1 MAHDPAQW
9 ATMVPPLL
17 QPLLDALSDTSVAFA
32 CYGPDRRYLMISQ
45 ALAELND
52 IPVPAHLGRLPSE
65 VLGGELGGQIEA
77 AAGRVLSDGKPYRE
91 PEQRLPR
98 GDWASAVRYLDST
111 WTPVRGPGGEVL
123 GVLAVVND
131 VTDRHRIADLLGSTQ
146 WRIGKL
152 QTVAREL
159 AGALTI
165 SEVRAAV
172 AKLGQVTGSS
182 HVDLRLLDP
191 VGRSP
196 WPAPV
201 RPARHLDQRH
211 PDERHPDQR
220 HLDPNETTLRR
231 PDRPSPRVVPSQRS
245 LGPRT
250 PAEEDRW
257 EWRTLSWPALLAA
270 AVRDGQ
276 PCYLSDRASLRARY
290 PEAVEWPAS
299 TSPGPGEQAWAV
311 LPLSTAVGPVGGLY
325 LVYDG
330 PRGFDEDDRA
340 YLQAL
345 AGQCTMA
352 VARARMHEREH
363 RQVVSLQEAI
373 LPKRLPQ
380 LEGVDAAF
388 RYIPGS
394 LDTEVGGDWYDLFG
408 FPDGRIGLVVGD
420 VIGKGITAAAGMGRV
435 RAALRALAF
444 TDPAPHAVLTGLDRL
459 FDATENAESLTTVV
473 YAVLDP
479 ATRALSISDAGHL
492 PLLVRQADG
501 RTGYLET
508 EDEEAATP
516 LGLSETRYEHEVALR
531 AGDVVIGFSDG
542 LVETRDASITDGLER
557 LRVAAEHG
565 PDGDL
570 DVLLDHLVDEMLRD
584 QEQDDD
590 VTLLA
595 VRIGG

>member
-1 MAHDPAQW
+1 MAHDPARP
-9 ATMVPPLL
+9 AVVVPPLIS
-17 QPLLDALSDTSVAFA
+17 PLLDALCRDTAVAFA
-32 CYGPDRRYLMISQ
+32 CYGPDHRYLAVSR
-45 ALAELND
+45 ALAD
-52 IPVPAHLGRLPSE
+52 INGLSADEHVGRLPTE
-65 VLGGELGGQIEA
+65 VLGVDLGAQVET
-77 AAGRVLSDGKPYRE
+77 AAGRVFAEGRAYRE
-91 PEQRLPR
+91 PEQRLGGEWKSGKGFR
-98 GDWASAVRYLDST
+98 FLDSC
-111 WTPVRGPGGEVL
+111 WTPVRDESGAV
-123 GVLAVVND
+123 VAALAVVND

-172 AKLGQVTGSS
+172 AKLGQVTGST

-196 WPAPV
+196 WPTPLLPAP
-201 RPARHLDQRH
+201 RRRLR
-211 PDERHPDQR
+211 ERAQ
-220 HLDPNETTLRR
+220 
-231 PDRPSPRVVPSQRS
+231 
-245 LGPRT
+245 
-250 PAEEDRW
+250 EERW

-276 PCYLSDRASLRARY
+276 PCYLSDRAALDLRY
-290 PEAVEWPAS
+290 PEAAQWPAS
-299 TSPGPGEQAWAV
+299 TAPGSAEQAWAV

-325 LVYDG
+325 LVYDA
-330 PRGFDEDDRA
+330 PRGFDEDDQA

-373 LPKRLPQ
+373 LPKRLPE
-380 LEGVDAAF
+380 LTGVDAAF

-444 TDPAPHAVLTGLDRL
+444 TDPSPRSVLTGLDRL

-479 ATRALSISDAGHL
+479 ATRRLVLSDAGHL
-492 PLLVRQADG
+492 PLLVRTAAG
-501 RTGYLET
+501 AVSFLES
-508 EDEEAATP
+508 DSAPAATP
-516 LGLSETRYEHEVALR
+516 LGLSEQRVEFEVSLNE
-531 AGDVVIGFSDG
+531 GDVVIGFSDG
-542 LVETRDASITDGLER
+542 LVETREASLSEGFDRLLRAVDG
-557 LRVAAEHG
+557 APA
-565 PDGDL
+565 GDL
-570 DVLLDHLVDEMLRD
+570 DALLDHMVDEMLRD

>member
-1 MAHDPAQW
+1 MAHDPARW
-9 ATMVPPLL
+9 AAVAPPLL
-17 QPLLDALSDTSVAFA
+17 QPLLDALSDSSLAFA
-32 CYGPDRRYLMISQ
+32 CYGPDRRYLTISQ
-45 ALAELND
+45 TLADLNGL
-52 IPVPAHLGRLPSE
+52 PPEAHLGLLPTD
-65 VLGGELGGQIEA
+65 VLGPELGGAIEA
-77 AAGRVLSDGKPYRE
+77 AAARVLADGKPYRE
-91 PEQRLPR
+91 PEQRLSR
-98 GDWASAVRYLDST
+98 GEWSGVRYLDSS
-111 WTPVRGPGGEVL
+111 WTPVRGEGGEVL
-123 GVLAVVND
+123 AVLAVVND

-172 AKLGQVTGSS
+172 AKLGQVTGASR
-182 HVDLRLLDP
+182 VDLRLLDP

-196 WPAPV
+196 WPSPTV
-201 RPARHLDQRH
+201 PPQRAA
-211 PDERHPDQR
+211 
-220 HLDPNETTLRR
+220 
-231 PDRPSPRVVPSQRS
+231 V
-245 LGPRT
+245 PRT
-250 PAEEDRW
+250 AVEEDRW

-270 AVRDGQ
+270 AVRDGR
-276 PCYLSDRASLRARY
+276 PCYLPDRATLRGRF
-290 PEAVEWPAS
+290 PEAGEWAAS
-299 TSPGPGEQAWAV
+299 GAPGAAEQAWAV
-311 LPLSTAVGPVGGLY
+311 LPLATAVGPVGGLY
-325 LVYDG
+325 LAYDA
-330 PRGFDEDDRA
+330 PRGFDDDDRA

-380 LEGVDAAF
+380 LVGIDAAF

-394 LDTEVGGDWYDLFG
+394 LDTEVGGDWYDLFA
-408 FPDGRIGLVVGD
+408 FNDGRIGMVVGD

-444 TDPAPHAVLTGLDRL
+444 TDPAPSAVLTGLDRL

-479 ATRALSISDAGHL
+479 GSGALRMADAGHL

-501 RTGYLET
+501 RARYLDAE
-508 EDEEAATP
+508 EDEAATP
-516 LGLSETRYEHEVALR
+516 LGLSEERFEHEVLLSP
-531 AGDVVIGFSDG
+531 GDVVIGFSDG
-542 LVETRDASITDGLER
+542 LVETRDAAITVGLER
-557 LRVAAEHG
+557 LRIAAERA
-565 PDGDL
+565 PLADL
-570 DVLLDHLVDEMLRD
+570 DTLLDHLVDEMLTD

>member
-1 MAHDPAQW
+1 MAHDPARR
-9 ATMVPPLL
+9 AAAVTSPLL
-17 QPLLDALSDTSVAFA
+17 RPLLDALSADASVAFA
-32 CYGPDRRYLMISQ
+32 CFGPDCRYLMVSQ
-45 ALAELND
+45 ALAALNGL
-52 IPVPAHLGRLPSE
+52 PAQEHPGRLPSE
-65 VLGGELGGQIEA
+65 VLGPELGGQIEA
-77 AAGRVLSDGKPYRE
+77 AAARVLADGKSYRE
-91 PEQRLPR
+91 PEQRLRRAEWP
-98 GDWASAVRYLDST
+98 GAVRFLDSA
-111 WTPVRGPGGEVL
+111 WTPVRGADGEVL
-123 GVLAVVND
+123 AALAVVND

-172 AKLGQVTGSS
+172 AKLGQVTGST

-196 WPAPV
+196 WPSPLVPPQRVARRRNPV
-201 RPARHLDQRH
+201 
-211 PDERHPDQR
+211 
-220 HLDPNETTLRR
+220 
-231 PDRPSPRVVPSQRS
+231 
-245 LGPRT
+245 
-250 PAEEDRW
+250 EEDRW

-270 AVRDGQ
+270 GVRDGR
-276 PCYLSDRASLRARY
+276 PCYLPDRAALDTRY
-290 PEAVEWPAS
+290 PEASQWPAA
-299 TSPGPGEQAWAV
+299 TSPGAAEQAWAV

-325 LVYDG
+325 LVYDT

-380 LEGVDAAF
+380 LDGVDAAF

-444 TDPAPHAVLTGLDRL
+444 TDPSPAAVLTGLDRL

-479 ATRALSISDAGHL
+479 PRGALRISDAGHL
-492 PLLVRQADG
+492 PLLVLKARG
-501 RTGYLET
+501 GVGYLET
-508 EDEEAATP
+508 DEQEAATP
-516 LGLSETRYEHEVALR
+516 LGLSEVRCEHEVLLEH
-531 AGDVVIGFSDG
+531 GDVVIGFSDG
-542 LVETRDASITDGLER
+542 LVETRDAAITTGLER
-557 LRVAAEHG
+557 LRTAACHP

-570 DVLLDHLVDEMLRD
+570 DSLLDHLVDEMLRD

>member
-1 MAHDPAQW
+1 MAHEPTRRA
-9 ATMVPPLL
+9 AVAPPLL
-17 QPLLDALSDTSVAFA
+17 QPLLDALSDTAVAFA
-32 CYGPDRRYLMISQ
+32 CYDLDRRYLIISQ
-45 ALAELND
+45 ALADLNGL
-52 IPVPAHLGRLPSE
+52 PPHAHLGLRPGE
-65 VLGGELGGQIEA
+65 VLGAELGGQIEA
-77 AAGRVLSDGKPYRE
+77 AAARVLADGKPFRE
-91 PEQRLPR
+91 PEQRLHR
-98 GDWASAVRYLDST
+98 GDWTGVRYLDSS
-111 WTPVRGPGGEVL
+111 WTPVRGPDGEVL
-123 GVLAVVND
+123 AVLAVVND

-152 QTVAREL
+152 QTVAREM

-196 WPAPV
+196 WPTRQGSV
-201 RPARHLDQRH
+201 RASE
-211 PDERHPDQR
+211 PDERS
-220 HLDPNETTLRR
+220 LN
-231 PDRPSPRVVPSQRS
+231 RPSASVPPQRS
-245 LGPRT
+245 SGPGPRT
-250 PAEEDRW
+250 AAEEDRW

-270 AVRDGQ
+270 GVRDGQ
-276 PCYLSDRASLRARY
+276 PCYLPDRAALRARY
-290 PEAVEWPAS
+290 PEAAEWPPAIA
-299 TSPGPGEQAWAV
+299 PGPAEQAWAV

-325 LVYDG
+325 LVYDT

-380 LEGVDAAF
+380 LPGVDAAF

-408 FPDGRIGLVVGD
+408 FQDKRIGFVVGD

-444 TDPAPHAVLTGLDRL
+444 TDPAPRAVITGLDRL

-479 ATRALSISDAGHL
+479 DRRALRISDAGHL

-501 RTGYLET
+501 TTSYLET
-508 EDEEAATP
+508 EEDEAATP
-516 LGLSETRYEHEVALR
+516 LGLSEERFEHEVFLR
-531 AGDVVIGFSDG
+531 PGDVVIGFSDG
-542 LVETRDASITDGLER
+542 LVETRDAAITVGLER
-557 LRVAAEHG
+557 LRVAAEHA
-565 PDGDL
+565 PEGDL
-570 DVLLDHLVDEMLRD
+570 DSLLDHLVDEMLTD

-595 VRIGG
+595 IRIGG